1 MEQKKWFSPYDPTR
15 RIGSVINVS
24 ATELIVNLSSAGSG
38 EASWSFGNRIAAGEV
53 NEFVFIDVGETAI
66 LGRLVKVWI
75 EGGERLSVD
84 GLADKP
90 SVNHPIG
97 LVQILVSLNPTNG
110 RNHKG
115 VKQHPRLGSQI
126 YSAHPRLVSLL
137 AEGKQDD
144 IADQIHLPLASL
156 PHDVS
161 VTIHVTPEKLFSRH
175 CAILGATGGGK
186 SYSMTTIIEQVRDAG
201 GKAIVIDPTGE
212 YESLECESYYVG
224 NHVNATSA
232 NTLTFPH
239 WQFTDSDIRAFL
251 RPSAQSQ
258 SPKLDAAIESQ
269 KIVWQF
275 WNSQGHNLD
284 ITAQFLLNKSG
295 QAKIPYENAL
305 LNMNGFIN
313 TAPWMFKNIAD
324 QIVNECVWPNG
335 GNASNPN
342 PTIWGGRADNDVGH
356 CLNLIARIKSYSN
369 NPNLK
374 WMIDVDDKLQTIP
387 NLIESFCAPTY
398 KNKIIRLDLSE
409 VPFEANSREILVNA
423 IGRKLLSVAR
433 KGVISH
439 ETPLLVFIDE
449 AHQFLNKRI
458 GEDTSKFELD
468 AFGNIAKEGRK
479 YGLNTIIATQ
489 RPRDIPEDVLSQ
501 IGTLIV
507 HRLTNHHDQEIVKK
521 AVGSIDQRSASF
533 LPVLGQ
539 GEALMLGV
547 DFPFPMTVKMKK
559 PINVPNSKSA
569 SFSKSWRS

>member
-1 MEQKKWFSPYDPTR
+1 MDFQKWFSPYDTGR

-24 ATELIVNLSSAGSG
+24 ATEIIVNLSKAGSG
-38 EASWSFGNRIAAGEV
+38 EPSWSFGNRIAAGEV

-90 SVNHPIG
+90 TENHPIG
-97 LVQILVSLNPTNG
+97 LVQILVSLNPSNG
-110 RNHKG
+110 RNYKG
-115 VKQHPRLGSQI
+115 IKQHPRLGSQI
-126 YSAHPRLVSLL
+126 YSAHPYLVSLL

-144 IADQIHLPLASL
+144 LDNQIYLPLANL
-156 PHDVS
+156 PHDDS
-161 VTIHVTPEKLFSRH
+161 VTIHITPEKLFSRH

-186 SYSMTTIIEQVRDAG
+186 SFSMATIIEQVQAAG
-201 GKAIVIDPTGE
+201 GKAIIIDPTGE
-212 YESLECESYYVG
+212 YSALSCLSYYVG
-224 NHVNATSA
+224 EHSQATA
-232 NTLTFPH
+232 QNKVTFPH

-251 RPSAQSQ
+251 RPSPQSQ
-258 SPKLDAAIESQ
+258 APKLDAAIESQ
-269 KIVWQF
+269 KVV
-275 WNSQGHNLD
+275 SQYHQQNNYGLTF
-284 ITAQFLLNKSG
+284 TANWLLCKAG
-295 QAKIPYENAL
+295 QQKFPYENAL
-305 LNMNGFIN
+305 LAMNNFIHK
-313 TAPWMFKNIAD
+313 TPWNFSLIAD

-342 PTIWGGRADNDVGH
+342 PAIWGGRADNDVGH
-356 CLNLIARIKSYSN
+356 CLNLISRIKSYAS

-374 WMIDVDDKLQTIP
+374 WMIDVDPNLLTIP
-387 NLIESFCAPTY
+387 NLIDQFCSPQ
-398 KNKIIRLDLSE
+398 NEQKIIRLDLSE

-433 KGVISH
+433 NGIINH
-439 ETPLLVFIDE
+439 EQPLLVFIDE
-449 AHQFLNKRI
+449 AHQFLNKRV
-458 GEDTSKFELD
+458 GEETSRYELD

-507 HRLTNHHDQEIVKK
+507 HRLTNQLDQDIVKK

-539 GEALMLGV
+539 GEALLLGV

-559 PINVPNSKSA
+559 PTNEPTSKSA
-569 SFSKSWRS
+569 NFSSSWR